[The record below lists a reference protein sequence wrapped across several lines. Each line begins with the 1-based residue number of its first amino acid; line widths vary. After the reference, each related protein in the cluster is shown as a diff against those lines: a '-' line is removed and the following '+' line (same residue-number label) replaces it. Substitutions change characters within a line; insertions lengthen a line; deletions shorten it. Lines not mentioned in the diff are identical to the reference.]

1 MNIIRE
7 KIRPHSTINNVDNI
21 KHFETPHQPPERN
34 PNNYEHQLP
43 KLRKIDTYEHQLPKL
58 RKIDTYEHQLPK
70 LRKINNYNSWMPLL
84 MKIDKKQNY
93 NLFGKNILIMHG
105 VYHQQ
110 RKSQPKRKRIYI

>member
-34 PNNYEHQLP
+34 PNN
-43 KLRKIDTYEHQLPKL
+43 YEHQLPKL